1 MRWRGPFSVYALCLG
16 LGFAAGTGLS
26 ALRQSAPAA
35 EASFHVPESRLPA
48 GREGVREA
56 RGARYPAEI
65 LRVIDGDTV
74 EARIAIWLGQE
85 LVTKVRLRG
94 IDAPE
99 LTGACASER
108 AMAEAARERLT
119 ALIDARSVTLQEV
132 GPDKY
137 HGRVVAR
144 LVTAEG
150 LDAGTALMAGGHA
163 VMWTGRRQGQWCSL
177 AARP

>member
-1 MRWRGPFSVYALCLG
+1 MSSQGRLSIPGLCLA
-16 LGFAAGTGLS
+16 LGFAAGVGAS
-26 ALRQSAPAA
+26 ALRLSAPSA
-35 EASFHVPESRLPA
+35 EASPRIEMPDATASRDTP
-48 GREGVREA
+48 RDP

-99 LTGACASER
+99 LTGACDTER
-108 AMAEAARERLT
+108 DQAQAARDRLA
-119 ALIDARSVTLQEV
+119 ALIGGRRVTLQEV

-163 VMWTGRRQGQWCSL
+163 VMWTGRRQGQWCAL